1 MVAAV
6 SGTSN
11 TSQTNATS
19 STQQAKAATDAAA
32 ASLDYN
38 SFLKLL
44 LAQLK
49 NQDPTKPMD
58 STEYMSQ
65 LASFSNVEQSIKMNN
80 KLDAM
85 LTNQQLSQAENL
97 IGKTVVSNEDATVT
111 GKVMSVKVTSDGAV
125 ATLDNG
131 KTLSLANGVT
141 VKA

>member
-6 SGTSN
+6 SGVGG
-11 TSQTNATS
+11 TS
-19 STQQAKAATDAAA
+19 SAQTAKAANDAAA

-38 SFLKLL
+38 TFLQLL

-65 LASFSNVEQSIKMNN
+65 LASFSNVEQSIKMNT
-80 KLDAM
+80 KLDDM

-97 IGKTVVSNEDATVT
+97 IGKTITNDDGSIT
-111 GKVMSVKVTSDGAV
+111 GKVVSVKVTSDGAT
-125 ATLDNG
+125 ATLENG
-131 KTLSLANGVT
+131 KTLSLGEGVT
-141 VKA
+141 VSG

>member
-1 MVAAV
+1 MVAPV
-6 SGTSN
+6 
-11 TSQTNATS
+11 S
-19 STQQAKAATDAAA
+19 STGSSTGQTSTQKAKAANDAAS

-38 SFLKLL
+38 TFLQLL

-80 KLDAM
+80 KLDDL

-97 IGKTVVSNEDATVT
+97 IGKTISNDDASIK
-111 GKVMSVKVTSDGAV
+111 GKVVSVKVTSDGAT
-125 ATLDNG
+125 ATLENG
-131 KTLSLANGVT
+131 KTLSLGEGVT
-141 VKA
+141 VSG

>member
-6 SGTSN
+6 SDV
-11 TSQTNATS
+11 TS
-19 STQQAKAATDAAA
+19 STKTSATTAAQQAKAAKDAAA
-32 ASLDYN
+32 ASLDYS

-80 KLDAM
+80 KLDDL
-85 LTNQQLSQAENL
+85 LTNQHLSQAENL
-97 IGKTVVSNEDATVT
+97 IGKTVSNNDGSVT
-111 GKVMSVKVTSDGAV
+111 GKVVSVKVTSDGAT
-125 ATLDNG
+125 ANLDNG
-131 KTLSLANGVT
+131 KTLSLGDGIT
-141 VKA
+141 VSS

>member
-6 SGTSN
+6 SGTN
-11 TSQTNATS
+11 GTTTNNSTAT
-19 STQQAKAATDAAA
+19 QAAKAAKD

-38 SFLKLL
+38 SFLTLL

-65 LASFSNVEQSIKMNN
+65 LASFSNVEQSIKMNT
-80 KLDAM
+80 KLDDM

-97 IGKTVVSNEDATVT
+97 IGKTITNDDGSIT
-111 GKVMSVKVTSDGAV
+111 GKVVSVKVTSDGAT
-125 ATLDNG
+125 ATLENG
-131 KTLSLANGVT
+131 KTLSLGEGVT
-141 VKA
+141 VSG